1 MKVEIQG
8 ETIVGEVQIDAPP
21 ETVFDALTDPAQL
34 ESWWGAGEMY
44 RTFDWKMDLRPGGKW
59 SCKARGAKGD
69 VSTLHGQI
77 VEVDRPRTLAYTW
90 NPSWD
95 KIPETEV
102 RYTLERM
109 GAGTSVKLIHSG
121 FAGSEESQKKH
132 TQGWPQVLGW
142 LRGRFQLAAKA
153 AKEEQS

>member
-1 MKVEIQG
+1 
-8 ETIVGEVQIDAPP
+8 
-21 ETVFDALTDPAQL
+21 
-34 ESWWGAGEMY
+34 
-44 RTFDWKMDLRPGGKW
+44 
-59 SCKARGAKGD
+59 
-69 VSTLHGQI
+69 
-77 VEVDRPRTLAYTW
+77 
-90 NPSWD
+90 
-95 KIPETEV
+95 
-102 RYTLERM
+102 M